1 MNRLLLFT
9 LGALVLGGCGDA
21 SFFETINGGSSAN
34 ACANGA
40 TRSTIT
46 SVELSESDQLSS
58 MPRPF
63 TALEDG
69 ASVTIVR
76 GFQGADMI
84 VLSIRVR
91 GLDAPACLAQ
101 RTDVTDSMGA
111 RVTTNGQPLM
121 FMPSAGVATNERM
134 FFPGNYQPGSY
145 TITTTVAGVTVT
157 RTVQAV
163 RS

>member
-1 MNRLLLFT
+1 MNRFLLFA
-9 LGALVLGGCGDA
+9 LGAALGGCGDA
-21 SFFETINGGSSAN
+21 SFFDTINGGSSPN
-34 ACANGA
+34 ACSSGA
-40 TRSTIT
+40 TRATVT
-46 SVELSESDQLSS
+46 RVEISESDQYSA

-84 VLSIRVR
+84 VLSIRVH

-101 RTDVTDSMGA
+101 RTDVTDAMGA

-121 FMPSAGVATNERM
+121 FMPTAGVATNERM

-163 RS
+163 RT

>member
-1 MNRLLLFT
+1 MNRFLLT
-9 LGALVLGGCGDA
+9 ALTALALAGCGDA
-21 SFFETINGGSSAN
+21 SFFDTINGGSSPN
-34 ACANGA
+34 SCSNGA
-40 TRSTIT
+40 TRSTI
-46 SVELSESDQLSS
+46 SRIELSESDAFSA

-84 VLSIRVR
+84 VLAIRVH

-101 RTDVTDSMGA
+101 RTDVTDSTGA
-111 RVTTNGQPLM
+111 RVTTHGQPLL
-121 FMPSAGVATNERM
+121 FTPTAGVATNERM
-134 FFPGNYQPGSY
+134 FFPGNFQPGSY
-145 TITTTVAGVTVT
+145 TITTTVAGVTIT

-163 RS
+163 RA